1 MWCWLRTERMGT
13 RASAL
18 IYLISV
24 YKRQHTNHHI
34 KILFS
39 CNALIQNSA
48 LIQNYTLSIFG
59 VLILAKY
66 IIYSKLYHLNK
77 KRFESNTYTFGW
89 MILTIV
95 FTQAD
100 ALFTG
105 MNIALLFMKLN
116 KYLRVSGFIFFNS
129 VLCTISFC

>member
-18 IYLISV
+18 IYPISV

-39 CNALIQNSA
+39 CNALM
-48 LIQNYTLSIFG
+48 QNYTLSIFG
-59 VLILAKY
+59 VLILAKH
-66 IIYSKLYHLNK
+66 IIYTKLYHLNK

-100 ALFTG
+100 APFTG

-116 KYLRVSGFIFFNS
+116 EYLRVSGFIFFNS
-129 VLCTISFC
+129 VPCTISFC